1 MIEQILEKTESFVVS
16 NKLLLLIIAGVFFVR
31 IPSLFE
37 PLWYG
42 DEAIYVV
49 IGQEINRGGLLY
61 ADIFD
66 HKTPGIYYLAAWV
79 MNFLGETIWS
89 FKFLLSIWLIPT
101 IAAFFYM
108 SKEMYNKKTALY
120 ATLVLAILISTPLL
134 EGNIVNSEIL
144 MILPTSLAVLLG
156 FKKKYF
162 FSGVFFSF
170 ALLLK
175 FPAVF
180 DFGAFFIF
188 LALSINSE
196 KFKVVILNLVKL
208 TAGLAI
214 PFGLTFI
221 YFASKGALASYINT
235 AFLFN
240 LSYTNYGNEFIIP
253 NGLLIVKALPL
264 MAIALYFFWR
274 VLSKKG
280 KRLSEK
286 FGITEFLLIWLV
298 FSYYGAVFGGR
309 PYIHYMIQPLVP
321 LSIIIGRTIST
332 VNFRKIGVAVTS
344 FVIILSFL
352 LGFLPNVNLQY
363 YPNFFNFILNRTSNE
378 EYQNSFDSN
387 TSRAYSIASLISGC
401 SSSQQ
406 NEECDNLRTNT
417 TDSVYLWGNQPAIY
431 FLSSREPA
439 SSYITA
445 FHVLGSDPAKKS
457 VIQELRKVEPT
468 YIIVDE
474 LGPKPFSEL
483 DSFIKRRYNLFAASA
498 GYQIY
503 VLSKNSPA
511 F

>member
-1 MIEQILEKTESFVVS
+1 MIEKILEKTESFVVS

-42 DEAIYVV
+42 DEAIYLT

-61 ADIFD
+61 TDIFD

-79 MNFLGETIWS
+79 MTFLGETLWS

-101 IAAFFYM
+101 IAAFFYLV
-108 SKEMYNKKTALY
+108 KEIFDKRTALY
-120 ATLVLAILISTPLL
+120 STLVLAILISTPLL

-144 MILPTSLAVLLG
+144 MILPTSLAILLG

-162 FSGVFFSF
+162 ISGVFFSL

-175 FPAVF
+175 FPAIF

-188 LALSINSE
+188 LALSVNNE
-196 KFKVVILNLVKL
+196 KLKKVILNLTKL

-214 PFGLTFI
+214 PFGLTFV

-264 MAIALYFFWR
+264 AAIGAYFFWR
-274 VLSKKG
+274 ILSKKG
-280 KRLSEK
+280 KHFSGK
-286 FGITEFLLIWLV
+286 FGSTEFLLIWLI

-309 PYIHYMIQPLVP
+309 PYIHYMIQPLAP
-321 LSIIIGRTIST
+321 LSLIVGRSITKVT
-332 VNFRKIGVAVTS
+332 FRKFGVAITV
-344 FVIILSFL
+344 FILLLSFL
-352 LGFLPNVNLQY
+352 LGFLPNVNLRY
-363 YPNFFNFILNRTSNE
+363 YPNFFNFILSRTSSE
-378 EYQNSFDSN
+378 DYQNSFDAN
-387 TSRAYSIASLISGC
+387 TSRAYSIASLVSGC
-401 SSSQQ
+401 SEKED
-406 NEECDNLRTNT
+406 NEKCGNFKA
-417 TDSVYLWGNQPAIY
+417 DSDDTVYLWGNQPAVY
-431 FLSSREPA
+431 FLSRREPA
-439 SSYITA
+439 SNYITA
-445 FHVLGSDPAKKS
+445 FHVLGSDLAKKA
-457 VIQELRKVEPT
+457 VIQELRKVEPA

-474 LGPKPFSEL
+474 FGPKPFPKL
-483 DSFIKRRYNLFAASA
+483 DSFIKRRYNLFATSE

-503 VLSKNSPA
+503 VLGKNSQA